1 MPGTVN
7 TVAKNTDKIPVLQTD
22 IKQGNKIIRNCD
34 KGYDKNS
41 DEMSNWGGPLLERE
55 QGRTFCKGNRASK
68 EEGKPTV

>member
-34 KGYDKNS
+34 KGYDKN
-41 DEMSNWGGPLLERE
+41 RVT
-55 QGRTFCKGNRASK
+55 R
-68 EEGKPTV
+68 